1 MQFSIDR
8 DTPSRPAKE
17 RHMLYTIVLI
27 LAAIALIMFIMGRR
41 RV

>member
-1 MQFSIDR
+1 MPVSKGE
-8 DTPSRPAKE
+8 T
-17 RHMLYTIVLI
+17 MLYTIVLI